1 MNNLPADV
9 TMRYLHSGSG
19 DGDRMRALLS
29 GEEVQRVES
38 FADPKRRR
46 EFVLGRAA
54 ARLLLSERL
63 AVAPSEVGLRVA
75 ESGVVEV
82 ASGGLYLS
90 ISHSGDWAVAAA
102 SSRRI
107 GVDIER
113 IAPRFPE
120 LEQYMLHPDEP
131 SLTDMLPLDKGT
143 GEYFMLDPERGN
155 AQGHAQGAGL
165 FSEETSPRCGF
176 RGGLGHRSGCRWSS
190 LGSLVRREGWLL
202 CGGIGCPASSYA
214 IRALKVEY
222 IDTNVTFRKPVF

>member
-1 MNNLPADV
+1 MNHLPVDV
-9 TMRYLHSGSG
+9 AIRYLHSEDG

-29 GEEVQRVES
+29 AEELQRVEA
-38 FADPKRRR
+38 FAGPKRRR

-63 AVAPSEVGLRVA
+63 DVAPAEVALRVA

-82 ASGGLYLS
+82 AAGGLYLS

-102 SSRRI
+102 SPRRI

-131 SLTDMLPLDKGT
+131 PLTDVLPLDR
-143 GEYFMLDPERGN
+143 ERAN
-155 AQGHAQGAGL
+155 ILCWTLKEATLKAMH
-165 FSEETSPRCGF
+165 R
-176 RGGLGHRSGCRWSS
+176 GLGYSPKKLR
-190 LGSLVRREGWLL
+190 LDVDFEGGRATVQDADGRLWEAWFEERD
-202 CGGIGCPASSYA
+202 GYYAAVSVAS
-214 IRALKVEY
+214 
-222 IDTNVTFRKPVF
+222 

>member
-1 MNNLPADV
+1 MNNLPVDV

-29 GEEVQRVES
+29 EEEAQRVAS

-63 AVAPSEVGLRVA
+63 AVAPSEVKLRVA

-90 ISHSGDWAVAAA
+90 ISHSGDWAVAVA

-113 IAPRFPE
+113 ITPRLPE
-120 LEQYMLHPDEP
+120 LEQYMLHPEEP
-131 SLTDMLPLDKGT
+131 SLADALSLDKERANILCWTLKEATLKAMHRGLA
-143 GEYFMLDPERGN
+143 YSPKKLRLDVGLEEGRATVRDADGRLWEAWFEERDSYYV
-155 AQGHAQGAGL
+155 AVSVAPQAARLSGL
-165 FSEETSPRCGF
+165 NG
-176 RGGLGHRSGCRWSS
+176 
-190 LGSLVRREGWLL
+190 
-202 CGGIGCPASSYA
+202 
-214 IRALKVEY
+214 
-222 IDTNVTFRKPVF
+222 

>member
-9 TMRYLHSGSG
+9 AMRYLRSGAG

-29 GEEVQRVES
+29 GEEIQRVET

-54 ARLLLSERL
+54 ARLLLSELL
-63 AVAPSEVGLRVA
+63 AAAPSGVALRVA

-82 ASGGLYLS
+82 VERGLYLS
-90 ISHSGDWAVAAA
+90 ISHSGDRAVAVA
-102 SSRRI
+102 SPRRI

-131 SLTDMLPLDKGT
+131 SLADVLPLDK
-143 GEYFMLDPERGN
+143 ERANMLCWTLKEATLKAMHRGLAYSPKKLRLDVDLEAGQATVRDADGRLWEACFEERDGYY
-155 AQGHAQGAGL
+155 AAVSVAPQEA
-165 FSEETSPRCGF
+165 
-176 RGGLGHRSGCRWSS
+176 
-190 LGSLVRREGWLL
+190 VR
-202 CGGIGCPASSYA
+202 
-214 IRALKVEY
+214 
-222 IDTNVTFRKPVF
+222 